1 MAKFATFDAPEEL
14 QKIALDV
21 VETARDSGKIK
32 KGTNE
37 ATKTIERGTAKLVV
51 IAKNVEPA
59 EIIAHL
65 GPLCEEKGAA
75 YIFINEQKELGAA
88 CGLSVGCAAV
98 AVADAGKAS
107 EMLSDLAQKLAALKN

>member
-1 MAKFATFDAPEEL
+1 MAIAKFEAPEEL
-14 QKIALDV
+14 QKSALEA
-21 VETARDSGKIK
+21 VEIARDSGKIK

-37 ATKTIERGTAKLVV
+37 ATKTIERGAAKLVL
-51 IAKNVEPA
+51 IAQNVEPV

-75 YIFINEQKELGAA
+75 YIFIKEQKDLGAA

-98 AVADAGKAS
+98 AIADAGKAG
-107 EMLSDLAQKLAALKN
+107 ELVSDVAQKVAALKN

>member
-1 MAKFATFDAPEEL
+1 MAIAKFEAPEEL
-14 QKIALDV
+14 QQIALEA

-51 IAKNVEPA
+51 IAENIEPV

-75 YIFINEQKELGAA
+75 YIYVKEQKDLGAA

-98 AVADAGKAS
+98 AITDAGKAAEIVDDIAS
-107 EMLSDLAQKLAALKN
+107 KVAALKN

>member
-1 MAKFATFDAPEEL
+1 MAIAKFEVPEEL
-14 QKIALDV
+14 QKIALEA
-21 VETARDSGKIK
+21 VETARDTGKIK

-51 IAKNVEPA
+51 IAENVEPV

-75 YIFINEQKELGAA
+75 YIYVKEQKNLGAA
-88 CGLSVGCAAV
+88 CGLMVGCAAV
-98 AVADAGKAS
+98 AITDAGKAA
-107 EMLSDLAQKLAALKN
+107 ELVSDVAAKVAALKN

>member
-1 MAKFATFDAPEEL
+1 MAIAKFEAPEEL
-14 QKIALDV
+14 QKSALEA
-21 VETARDSGKIK
+21 VEAARDSGKIK

-51 IAKNVEPA
+51 IAENVEPV

-75 YIFINEQKELGAA
+75 YIFVNEQKDLGAA
-88 CGLSVGCAAV
+88 CGLTVGCAAV
-98 AVADAGKAS
+98 AITDAGKAS
-107 EMLSDLAQKLAALKN
+107 ELVDDVAQKAAALKN

>member
-1 MAKFATFDAPEEL
+1 MAIAKFEAPEEL
-14 QKIALDV
+14 QKSALEA

-51 IAKNVEPA
+51 IAENVEPV

-75 YIFINEQKELGAA
+75 YIFVKEQKDLGAA

-98 AVADAGKAS
+98 AITDAGKAS
-107 EMLSDLAQKLAALKN
+107 ELVDDIAQKTAALKN